1 MSMIWIGGNQTKGNI
16 MDVTYKGSPV
26 TILIDPVYAS
36 HTGELT
42 VPVKVT
48 NLPSI
53 CAYEAALKTD
63 GNVLDIT
70 KYNNAGSLTDGFMS
84 AFNNSVAPY
93 SKAQVMI
100 AAANAT
106 NVEGTG
112 VFFSLTINCKVPQ
125 ATTNI
130 DIIYLCL
137 NEDVVFGEKPNPT
150 PVPPLPEP
158 APQPVPTVPVVIEQ
172 PVPPPAPTPAP
183 QPIVSSIS
191 EVYRNMPDGTQKL
204 WGYQFYHV
212 VNGSMTF
219 IRDIAVPANN
229 KEDAEE
235 WNALTGMNIP
245 VPTNSRYDPPPQTTA
260 QLAAIQASLDALQSG
275 K

>member
-1 MSMIWIGGNQTKGNI
+1 
-16 MDVTYKGSPV
+16 MDITYKAKNL
-26 TILIDPVYAS
+26 TITIDPVYAS
-36 HTGELT
+36 HTGELI
-42 VPVKVT
+42 VLVKVT
-48 NLPSI
+48 NLPPI
-53 CAYEAALKTD
+53 CAYEIAVKTNGD
-63 GNVLDIT
+63 VLDIT
-70 KYNNAGSLTDGFMS
+70 KYNNAGSITDGFMS
-84 AFNNSVAPY
+84 AFNNTVSPY
-93 SKAQVMI
+93 SLSQVMI

-112 VFFSLTINCKVPQ
+112 TFFNFTVNCKVPQ

-158 APQPVPTVPVVIEQ
+158 IPQPVPTVPVVIEQ
-172 PVPPPAPTPAP
+172 PTPAPTPAP

-191 EVYRNMPDGTQKL
+191 EVYRTMPDGSQKL
-204 WGYQFYHV
+204 WGYQFYHII
-212 VNGSMTF
+212 NGSMTF
-219 IRDIAVPANN
+219 VRDIAIPANN

-245 VPTNSRYDPPPQTTA
+245 VPPNSRYDPPPAIMQILGNIQTA
-260 QLAAIQASLDALQSG
+260 IDKLA
-275 K
+275 